1 MNQNYKI
8 NISKKALKFIDKQ
21 DIYQKKRILSAIYGL
36 PKGDVKKLKGYEY
49 YRLRVGDFRV
59 IFTKNDEELVILVI
73 DIENRGQVYEN
84 L

>member
-8 NISKKALKFIDKQ
+8 NISRNALKFIDKQ
-21 DIYQKKRILSAIYGL
+21 DTQQRRRILSAIHGL

-59 IFTKNDEELVILVI
+59 IFTKNDK
-73 DIENRGQVYEN
+73 NS
-84 L
+84 

>member
-1 MNQNYKI
+1 
-8 NISKKALKFIDKQ
+8 
-21 DIYQKKRILSAIYGL
+21 L

>member
-1 MNQNYKI
+1 
-8 NISKKALKFIDKQ
+8 
-21 DIYQKKRILSAIYGL
+21 L

-59 IFTKNDEELVILVI
+59 IFTKNDKELVILII
-73 DIENRGQVYEN
+73 DIGNRGQIYDN

>member
-1 MNQNYKI
+1 
-8 NISKKALKFIDKQ
+8 
-21 DIYQKKRILSAIYGL
+21 L

-59 IFTKNDEELVILVI
+59 IFTKNDKELVILVI
-73 DIENRGQVYEN
+73 DIGNRGQIYDN

>member
-1 MNQNYKI
+1 
-8 NISKKALKFIDKQ
+8 
-21 DIYQKKRILSAIYGL
+21 LSAIYGL

-59 IFTKNDEELVILVI
+59 IFTKNDKELVILII
-73 DIENRGQVYEN
+73 DIGNRGQIYDN